1 MAKKGDSA
9 NGSGDVNFTAACM
22 SVGIPLNQSRAALA
36 VKCETGRDYCRFFL
50 EPVSIDGAIKL
61 DWCNAAWRARKAET
75 GPMAGFGWL
84 MEFIAAKPAG
94 VRTTA
99 DWLAH
104 AHDHLRECGIRA
116 SWTWPR
122 QVEQINAL
130 RASADDVPQ
139 EAADGMIPGPTPS
152 EPDADGTP
160 VAEAPKTPRDP
171 EELISKGLDPQLE
184 TAVVLRQGQALGRS
198 TASAADPAKPAQRP
212 AGPATRRSVPSDRA
226 ACSAT
231 SRTSSSAV
239 VNVALV

>member
-36 VKCETGRDYCRFFL
+36 VKCETGRDYFRFFL

-122 QVEQINAL
+122 QVEQIADFVNAHRED
-130 RASADDVPQ
+130 RAGHVFAFVMNRGDLLDLADQAADD
-139 EAADGMIPGPTPS
+139 
-152 EPDADGTP
+152 
-160 VAEAPKTPRDP
+160 PR
-171 EELISKGLDPQLE
+171 LLMSKGRE
-184 TAVVLRQGQALGRS
+184 HTMVR
-198 TASAADPAKPAQRP
+198 
-212 AGPATRRSVPSDRA
+212 DRA
-226 ACSAT
+226 PEARKKEFF
-231 SRTSSSAV
+231 RTIG
-239 VNVALV
+239 